1 MASTMSDKWEIVV
14 NVVVEYIAKET
25 IDRLAK
31 DWSAEVVLPSGHH
44 LGELK
49 IHVEERL
56 SRPKKTDVKNV
67 W

>member
-1 MASTMSDKWEIVV
+1 
-14 NVVVEYIAKET
+14 VVEWKTNHLEVIVLT
-25 IDRLAK
+25 LVSLLAK
-31 DWSAEVVLPSGHH
+31 TEVVLPSGHH